1 MEEID
6 DDDDDDDDN
15 DDDAATK
22 VEATCVKSATRFL
35 GAVSL
40 LRDVL
45 QVLHFSDILYF
56 VV

>member
-1 MEEID
+1 MEEI